1 MMRYIDE
8 TLAKGIV
15 KRDLRN
21 WKGNASELMKTL
33 DVIAMGLNNFKT
45 RDLREDAIFKK
56 IKKNVFP
63 FFSSLCSCNA
73 FQYLWSFK

>member
-56 IKKNVFP
+56 IKKCLSL
-63 FFSSLCSCNA
+63 FFIAMFLQCIPIPME
-73 FQYLWSFK
+73 F

>member
-1 MMRYIDE
+1 MHYIDE

-33 DVIAMGLNNFKT
+33 DVIAMGLKNFKT
-45 RDLREDAIFKK
+45 RDLREEAIFKK
-56 IKKNVFP
+56 IKKCTSL
-63 FFSSLCSCNA
+63 FFIVMFL
-73 FQYLWSFK
+73 QYIPIPMGF

>member
-1 MMRYIDE
+1 MRYIDE

-56 IKKNVFP
+56 
-63 FFSSLCSCNA
+63 
-73 FQYLWSFK
+73 